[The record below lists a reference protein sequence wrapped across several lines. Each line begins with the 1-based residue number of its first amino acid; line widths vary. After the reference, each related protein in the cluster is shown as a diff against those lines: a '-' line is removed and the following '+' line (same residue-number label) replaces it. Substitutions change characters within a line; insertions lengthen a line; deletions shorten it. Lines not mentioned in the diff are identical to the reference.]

1 VNPGGEPER
10 DDTGLPP
17 VDIEIPDDARDLDR
31 DVQAYHRE
39 LRAERRRQHWRSVHH
54 RFGSDGIVLPLLA
67 CCLILALITGT
78 LLTIFTAT
86 SDQNL
91 TNVPGGKGTPA
102 SSRIHARSPG
112 SASPSSGSRSHGRT
126 PAKGA
131 SKPASAS
138 SSVSPPA
145 SSPAGSRTSTSG
157 ATAITEPHFVS
168 TSGSLPAGTL
178 RVAGNVS
185 LQLTAL
191 SGAILVLVPTACRCT
206 AAVRWLASIG
216 AQQHAPTF
224 IVGTPGS
231 VAEAQRLYDRLDP
244 ILQADTSLA
253 VDSQSVLW
261 TAFPVSGLTLVVVG
275 SEALGA
281 GQYVSYADHATTGG
295 SAAAIV
301 QALAD

>member
-1 VNPGGEPER
+1 MNPGGEPER

-17 VDIEIPDDARDLDR
+17 VDIEIPDDARELDR

-91 TNVPGGKGTPA
+91 TNVPGDRGTPA
-102 SSRIHARSPG
+102 SSRIHGRTPG
-112 SASPSSGSRSHGRT
+112 SASPSSSGSQSPGRT

-131 SKPASAS
+131 STSAS
-138 SSVSPPA
+138 SSASVPA
-145 SSPAGSRTSTSG
+145 SAPESSRTSTSG
-157 ATAITEPHFVS
+157 ATALTEPHLVS

-178 RVAGNVS
+178 RLAGNVS

-191 SGAILVLVPTACRCT
+191 SGTVLILVPTSCRCT
-206 AAVRWLASIG
+206 AAVRWLTGIG

-231 VAEAQRLYDRLDP
+231 VAEAQRLYGRLGRV
-244 ILQADTSLA
+244 LQADASLA
-253 VDSQSVLW
+253 LDSQSVLW
-261 TAFPVSGLTLVVVG
+261 TAIPVSGLTVVVVG

-281 GQYVSYADHATTGG
+281 GQYVSYADQVTTGG

>member
-1 VNPGGEPER
+1 MNPGGEPER

-91 TNVPGGKGTPA
+91 TNVPGGRGAPT
-102 SSRIHARSPG
+102 SSRIHGTSG
-112 SASPSSGSRSHGRT
+112 SASPSSGSRSNSRT
-126 PAKGA
+126 PATGA
-131 SKPASAS
+131 SRSAS
-138 SSVSPPA
+138 PSSSA
-145 SSPAGSRTSTSG
+145 SSPASSGTTSG
-157 ATAITEPHFVS
+157 ATAITSPHLVS
-168 TSGSLPAGTL
+168 TSASLPTGAL
-178 RVAGNVS
+178 RLAGNVS
-185 LQLTAL
+185 LQLSAL
-191 SGAILVLVPTACRCT
+191 SGTILVLVPTWCRCT
-206 AAVRWLASIG
+206 AAVRWLAGIG

-224 IVGTPGS
+224 IVGKPGS
-231 VAEAQRLYDRLDP
+231 VPEAERLYRRLGTV
-244 ILQADTSLA
+244 LQAYASLA
-253 VDSQSVLW
+253 VDPQSVLW
-261 TAFPVSGLTLVVVG
+261 TAIPVSGLTIVVVG
-275 SEALGA
+275 SEALEA
-281 GQYVSYADHATTGG
+281 SQYVSYADQVTAGG

>member
-1 VNPGGEPER
+1 MNPGGEPER

-39 LRAERRRQHWRSVHH
+39 LRAERRRQRWRSAHH
-54 RFGSDGIVLPLLA
+54 RFGGDGIVLPLLA

-91 TNVPGGKGTPA
+91 TNTHGGRGAPT
-102 SSRIHARSPG
+102 SSRAHGGNPGPTSP
-112 SASPSSGSRSHGRT
+112 SSSGSRLHSRT

-131 SKPASAS
+131 SASASAS
-138 SSVSPPA
+138 SSASAPA
-145 SSPAGSRTSTSG
+145 SSGAGSRTSG
-157 ATAITEPHFVS
+157 ATAITEPHLVS
-168 TSGSLPAGTL
+168 TSGGLPAGAL
-178 RVAGNVS
+178 RLAGSVS

-191 SGAILVLVPTACRCT
+191 SGAMLVLVPTSCRCT
-206 AAVRWLASIG
+206 AAVRWLAGIG

-231 VAEAQRLYDRLDP
+231 VPEAERVYGRLSP
-244 ILQADTSLA
+244 VMQADASLA
-253 VDSQSVLW
+253 VDPQSVLW
-261 TAFPVSGLTLVVVG
+261 TAIPVSGLTLVVVG
-275 SEALGA
+275 SEPLGER
-281 GQYVSYADHATTGG
+281 QYVSYADRVIPGG